1 MEFKPGCFYIV
12 KASDTPKQY
21 CLYANS
27 RDDGLMFLESQVQ
40 GVYVYDYMWFS
51 IFSSRHADTDIQE
64 IDAPQVMWI
73 SPLLNPGYFT
83 SYSSDS
89 DFYMALCTRDVTGE
103 FKEAICSLADVK
115 DLLEDYD
122 WIQLKGVGT
131 FQITARGMS
140 CSNSIYSGE
149 LRSLCRTLFQ
159 PKDLL
164 ADFGLTPEGVEM
176 FLKEGRF
183 NSWENMKDKPGFY
196 ECNGVIRYLP
206 SLPENHLKNAFIPFF
221 LFDAESGCY
230 TEWEFSSSGPCN
242 LMDYVPEIY
251 VGLKISWTAS
261 IQMARGAYILSRTF
275 RSCTD
280 IAGDRVF
287 WTLGELLEWFDDLPG
302 KYPYMNLLHM
312 QMEIRKENGKV
323 HMVDTGKTRKAYL
336 DMRTLF
342 LAQSDF

>member
-51 IFSSRHADTDIQE
+51 IFSSRHVNTDIQE

-73 SPLLNPGYFT
+73 SPCLNPGYFT

-89 DFYMALCTRDVTGE
+89 DFYMVLCTRDVTGE
-103 FKEAICSLADVK
+103 VKEVICSLADVK
-115 DLLEDYD
+115 DLLDDYD
-122 WIQLKGVGT
+122 WIYLKGMGA
-131 FQITARGMS
+131 FQMTARGMS
-140 CSNSIYSGE
+140 CYNSIYNRE
-149 LRSLCRTLFQ
+149 MRPLCRTLFQ

-164 ADFGLTPEGVEM
+164 ADFGLTSDGVEM
-176 FLKEGRF
+176 FLKEGKF

-196 ECNGVIRYLP
+196 ECHGVIRYLP
-206 SLPENHLKNAFIPFF
+206 SLPDNLLEDAFLPCF
-221 LFDAESGCY
+221 LLDAESGCY
-230 TEWEFSSSGPCN
+230 LEKDFSSSGPCS
-242 LMDYVPEIY
+242 LMDYIPEMY
-251 VGLKISWTAS
+251 VGLKVSWSAS
-261 IQMARGAYILSRTF
+261 TKTARGTYILSRTF
-275 RSCTD
+275 RSCMD
-280 IAGDRVF
+280 IEGDRVF
-287 WTLGELLEWFDDLPG
+287 WTSGELLEWFDDLPDTDFD
-302 KYPYMNLLHM
+302 MILLNM

-323 HMVDTGKTRKAYL
+323 HLLDIGKPRKAYL